1 MVIKLIHIKSQ
12 LKIIKR
18 YSSLVFVG
26 IMFYAISILVITL
39 LSSKIRQHHLLS
51 KVNFPLLIIII
62 SVFSTAAMFA
72 DLFPGK
78 MNEKRGYVLQLWSLR
93 KVIISKNGASTL
105 ITLLFPLPFLVVLPF
120 FFHTSFQDYLN
131 AGLYLIT
138 TLPPYLI
145 FGNMISF
152 SRKGLQSTDDK
163 SDILP
168 YLLLLSI
175 CAPMPYL
182 VLESGLKSSVFCL
195 AFFILCI
202 MIWYF
207 YLLPRYEHQ
216 FIELLTKSD
225 LL

>member
-39 LSSKIRQHHLLS
+39 LSSKMRQHHLLS

-120 FFHTSFQDYLN
+120 FFIPVSKT
-131 AGLYLIT
+131 I
-138 TLPPYLI
+138 
-145 FGNMISF
+145 
-152 SRKGLQSTDDK
+152 
-163 SDILP
+163 
-168 YLLLLSI
+168 
-175 CAPMPYL
+175 
-182 VLESGLKSSVFCL
+182 
-195 AFFILCI
+195 
-202 MIWYF
+202 
-207 YLLPRYEHQ
+207 
-216 FIELLTKSD
+216 
-225 LL
+225 